1 MRIFIYPNGLYPRE
15 GGSRK
20 VVRLALKDWRELFA
34 PDEALL
40 FCKLLARRFPPDKP
54 ASSGLLLATLDRG
67 ATPISAPN
75 RLRLSELLADIED
88 PYPLINRRSEL
99 TLRLAVS
106 ILPVSPYA
114 LKPSTDLLKEPD
126 NLIIISRV
134 ICGFLFASIYPPLV
148 I

>member
-20 VVRLALKDWRELFA
+20 VVRLALNDWRELST
-34 PDEALL
+34 PDKALL
-40 FCKLLARRFPPDKP
+40 FCKLLTRRFPPDKP
-54 ASSGLLLATLDRG
+54 TSSGLLLATLDRG
-67 ATPISAPN
+67 AMHISAPN

-88 PYPLINRRSEL
+88 PYPLTYQRSEF
-99 TLRLAVS
+99 TLRLAAS
-106 ILPVSPYA
+106 ILPVSPYT
-114 LKPSTDLLKEPD
+114 LKPSTDLLEGPD